1 MRLLF
6 LFKEIAM
13 KHFIVLASALLAFS
27 VHAQT
32 GAHDHAQHSPAQH
45 SMAKELVPAEIRAL
59 DLKNS
64 KITLRHGELKN
75 LGMPPMTMVFALDKK
90 LALPADLKVGDKVQV
105 RVEDL
110 SGALTVTRLTR

>member
-1 MRLLF
+1 
-6 LFKEIAM
+6 M
-13 KHFIVLASALLAFS
+13 KHFIVLASALLALS
-27 VHAQT
+27 AYAQT

-45 SMAKELVPAEIRAL
+45 GMGKELVPAEIRAL

-90 LALPADLKVGDKVQV
+90 LALPADLKAGDKVQV

-110 SGALTVTRLTR
+110 SGALTVTHLTR